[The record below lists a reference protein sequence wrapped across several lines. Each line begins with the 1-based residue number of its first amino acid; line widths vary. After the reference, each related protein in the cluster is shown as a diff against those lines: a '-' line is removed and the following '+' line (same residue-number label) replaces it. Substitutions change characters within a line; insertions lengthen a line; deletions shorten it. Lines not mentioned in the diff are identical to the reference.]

1 MGRRSCG
8 FEADGFNELAEI
20 VDGALVEAV
29 ELRSVLAVELA
40 SALMGERNPAAARA
54 WTPSKSFRK
63 TRQIELAVEEEP
75 VAARVLG
82 AKF

>member
-40 SALMGERNPAAARA
+40 SALMGERNPAAAWA
-54 WTPSKSFRK
+54 
-63 TRQIELAVEEEP
+63 
-75 VAARVLG
+75 
-82 AKF
+82 